1 MEFEKLWEKRTTP
14 NYGYRPVLP
23 HEKRL
28 WKARFEP
35 QIYEYHSY
43 NRAQDE
49 AQEKPV
55 VVNITAGGILLLA
68 FLELLNSLSNPE
80 ESGIEGKEEIETPQ
94 ST

>member
-1 MEFEKLWEKRTTP
+1 MERPTWSPKASYTNP
-14 NYGYRPVLP
+14 NYRPVLP

-35 QIYEYHSY
+35 QIYEYASY
-43 NRAQDE
+43 TAPELRDE
-49 AQEKPV
+49 RPV

-80 ESGIEGKEEIETPQ
+80 ESDIERQE
-94 ST
+94 